1 MSRGHGNG
9 EQRDSIGDQRAG
21 ANERLSGAIRLRLG
35 GSDLIDYSAVRV
47 KKRQTRDPVGCD
59 L

>member
-1 MSRGHGNG
+1 MSQRHGMG

-35 GSDLIDYSAVRV
+35 GADLIDYSAVRV
-47 KKRQTRDPVGCD
+47 KKRKTRNPVGCD